1 MACVCLQIQAESE
14 QCQEAGL
21 KQEQDHRS
29 LLRDIV
35 EQQKE
40 TESQAED
47 YEQQASIVSE
57 ILDKIK
63 TGLGTIRI
71 LFQNI
76 EHLMNVIEFKI
87 FRLCQRRQC
96 FGLKRFPL
104 MLSS

>member
-47 YEQQASIVSE
+47 YEQQASIISE

-63 TGLGTIRI
+63 TGLGTI
-71 LFQNI
+71 
-76 EHLMNVIEFKI
+76 
-87 FRLCQRRQC
+87 C
-96 FGLKRFPL
+96 FTRCN
-104 MLSS
+104 M